1 MGNKLYVGNLP
12 YSVRDGDLEQAFGA
26 FGAVTSAKVMM
37 ERDTGRSKGF
47 GFVEMGSDAEAQ
59 AAIEGMNGQSLGGRN
74 VVVNEA
80 RPMEARP
87 PRTGGGGFGGGRRE
101 GGGGYGGGG
110 GGYGGGRREGG
121 GGYGEGGGGGFRS
134 PYGSG
139 PRGGGRREGGGGYGE
154 GGGGGF
160 RSPYGTGPRGGGRR
174 EGGGG
179 GYGGGNS
186 Y

>member
-1 MGNKLYVGNLP
+1 M
-12 YSVRDGDLEQAFGA
+12 RDGDLEQAFGA

-87 PRTGGGGFGGGRRE
+87 PRTGGGGFGGPRG
-101 GGGGYGGGG
+101 GGGGYGG

-121 GGYGEGGGGGFRS
+121 GGYGGGEGGGGGFRS

-139 PRGGGRREGGGGYGE
+139 PRGGGRREGGGG
-154 GGGGGF
+154 
-160 RSPYGTGPRGGGRR
+160 
-174 EGGGG
+174 G

>member
-12 YSVRDGDLEQAFGA
+12 YSVRDEDLQQSFGQ

-59 AAIEGMNGQSLGGRN
+59 AAITGMNGQPLGGRS

-87 PRTGGGGFGGGRRE
+87 PRTGGFGG

-110 GGYGGGRREGG
+110 GGGD
-121 GGYGEGGGGGFRS
+121 RS
-134 PYGSG
+134 
-139 PRGGGRREGGGGYGE
+139 
-154 GGGGGF
+154 
-160 RSPYGTGPRGGGRR
+160 
-174 EGGGG
+174 GGGG
-179 GYGGGNS
+179 GYGGGGGGGRS
-186 Y
+186 GGGGGDGGFRSPYGGGGAGGGRSGGGGGGGRGGY

>member
-12 YSVRDGDLEQAFGA
+12 YSVRDSDLEQAFGA

-47 GFVEMGSDAEAQ
+47 GFVEMGDDAQAQ
-59 AAIEGMNGQSLGGRN
+59 AAIAGMHNQPLGGRS

-87 PRTGGGGFGGGRRE
+87 PRSGGGGFG

-110 GGYGGGRREGG
+110 GGG
-121 GGYGEGGGGGFRS
+121 GGYGGGA
-134 PYGSG
+134 
-139 PRGGGRREGGGGYGE
+139 
-154 GGGGGF
+154 
-160 RSPYGTGPRGGGRR
+160 GGGRR

-179 GYGGGNS
+179 GYGGGGGS
-186 Y
+186 RGGY

>member
-12 YSVRDGDLEQAFGA
+12 YSVRDEDLQQSFGQ
-26 FGAVTSAKVMM
+26 FGAVSSAKVMM

-59 AAIEGMNGQSLGGRN
+59 AAIAGMNGQPLGGRS

-87 PRTGGGGFGGGRRE
+87 PRSGGFGGG

-110 GGYGGGRREGG
+110 GGDRSGG
-121 GGYGEGGGGGFRS
+121 GGYGGGGGGRSGGGSDGGFRS
-134 PYGSG
+134 PYG
-139 PRGGGRREGGGGYGE
+139 
-154 GGGGGF
+154 GGGGG
-160 RSPYGTGPRGGGRR
+160 GGGGRS
-174 EGGGG
+174 GGGG
-179 GYGGGNS
+179 GGGGRGG

>member
-12 YSVRDGDLEQAFGA
+12 YGVRDNDLEQAFSQ
-26 FGAVTSAKVMM
+26 FGTVTSAKVMM

-47 GFVEMGSDAEAQ
+47 GFVEMGSDSEAQ
-59 AAIEGMNGQSLGGRN
+59 SAIQGMNGQSLGGRSL
-74 VVVNEA
+74 VVNEA

-101 GGGGYGGGG
+101 GGFGGGN
-110 GGYGGGRREGG
+110 E
-121 GGYGEGGGGGFRS
+121 GGFRS
-134 PYGSG
+134 PYG
-139 PRGGGRREGGGGYGE
+139 
-154 GGGGGF
+154 
-160 RSPYGTGPRGGGRR
+160 GGGRR

-179 GYGGGNS
+179 GRGG

>member
-12 YSVRDGDLEQAFGA
+12 YSVRDEDLQQSFGQ

-59 AAIEGMNGQSLGGRN
+59 AAITGMNGQPLGGRS

-87 PRTGGGGFGGGRRE
+87 PRTGGFGGGGGGYGGGAGGG

-110 GGYGGGRREGG
+110 GGGGRSGG
-121 GGYGEGGGGGFRS
+121 GGSDGGFRS
-134 PYGSG
+134 PYGG
-139 PRGGGRREGGGGYGE
+139 GAGGGR
-154 GGGGGF
+154 
-160 RSPYGTGPRGGGRR
+160 S
-174 EGGGG
+174 GGGG
-179 GYGGGNS
+179 GYGGGGDRS
-186 Y
+186 GGGGYGGGGGGRGGY

>member
-12 YSVRDGDLEQAFGA
+12 YSFRDEDLQNTFAPHGN
-26 FGAVTSAKVMM
+26 VTSAKVMM

-59 AAIEGMNGQSLGGRN
+59 AAINGMNGQQFGGRGL
-74 VVVNEA
+74 VVNEA

-87 PRTGGGGFGGGRRE
+87 PRTGGGGFGGGAGGGGRS

-110 GGYGGGRREGG
+110 GGGRSGG
-121 GGYGEGGGGGFRS
+121 
-134 PYGSG
+134 
-139 PRGGGRREGGGGYGE
+139 
-154 GGGGGF
+154 
-160 RSPYGTGPRGGGRR
+160 
-174 EGGGG
+174 GGGG
-179 GYGGGNS
+179 GYGGGRSS